1 MRLPRGLL
9 LLPPA
14 AGRPPRPHTR
24 RPAPPTPSASRL
36 STSAADA
43 PPTPSIGVLGGGIS
57 GLATAFFALALHEA
71 RHGGAPPPRITVY
84 EAGAR
89 AGGWVDT
96 RAVDGAGA
104 RGEAV
109 RFEVGPHTL
118 RVGPSFESCVTVALV
133 RFSLRPL
140 SGLSCGVEG

>member
-1 MRLPRGLL
+1 MRLPRGLP

-14 AGRPPRPHTR
+14 AGRPPRARPR
-24 RPAPPTPSASRL
+24 RRAPPTPSASRPC
-36 STSAADA
+36 TSAAGA
-43 PPTPSIGVLGGGIS
+43 PPGPSIGVLGGGIS

-71 RHGGAPPPRITVY
+71 RRGGAAPRPRVTVY

-96 RAVDGAGA
+96 RAVGGAGA

-118 RVGPSFESCVTVALV
+118 RVGPSFESRVTVALV
-133 RFSLRPL
+133 RPRPCL
-140 SGLSCGVEG
+140 PCGVEG